1 MPVAGRGQRRQL
13 RPRGVPDA
21 VALDSGALSAA
32 AAGDPRTRAELTLAE
47 ELGVEVHVSSVVL
60 AETLRGHGRDA
71 RTHAVL
77 AGLELDAVT
86 PQLGRSAGELLGRTR
101 RDDTI
106 DAIVATTAE
115 TLGQHV
121 RLLTGDP
128 DDLGALT
135 ASMTNVTVVAV

>member
-1 MPVAGRGQRRQL
+1 MARRRQRRQL
-13 RPRGVPDA
+13 RSRGIPDA

-60 AETLRGHGRDA
+60 AETLRGGGRDA
-71 RTHAVL
+71 RAHAVL
-77 AGLELDAVT
+77 AGVEADALT
-86 PQLGRSAGELLGRTR
+86 PQLGRSAGELLGRTH

-106 DAIVATTAE
+106 DAIVAATAE
-115 TLGQHV
+115 KLGQHV

-128 DDLGALT
+128 DDLGVLT
-135 ASMTNVTVVAV
+135 ASMTNVAVVAI